1 MTPTPLPAPWRV
13 VESSPFHLVMQ
24 APARHPLRHSAVELC
39 IFDDGVAQVRNPES
53 SYVMKFPDVARALE
67 YTVPLIEN
75 GVETR
80 FARWDG
86 GLGEL
91 GGLGWRAKRED
102 SLSGWGPMAD
112 TETAAIIAVLKQEME
127 A

>member
-1 MTPTPLPAPWRV
+1 MTLTPLPAPWRV

-24 APARHPLRHSAVELC
+24 ASARHPLRHSAVELC

-53 SYVMKFPDVARALE
+53 SYVMKFPNVARALE

-75 GVETR
+75 GIETR

-86 GLGEL
+86 GLGGL

-102 SLSGWGPMAD
+102 SPAGWGPLAD
-112 TETAAIIAVLKQEME
+112 TETAAIIAVLKQEMQ